1 MIDSVLNVLFR
12 CSHRCVTRPHEASAE
27 ERAARGTYVV
37 CLDCVKEFE
46 YDTTEMRRG
55 KPIDRSESVG
65 VLPPTLPK
73 APQEAAYTLL
83 AAVPSGLMLGAV
95 LKGRNKA
102 TSSDARTLGATPARG
117 VGPIE
122 KDRLV
127 AVWTGRHSP
136 ASRAATPTR
145 R

>member
-12 CSHRCVTRPHEASAE
+12 CSHRCITRPMRPVQKREPHG
-27 ERAARGTYVV
+27 GTYVV
-37 CLDCVKEFE
+37 CWDCGKEFE
-46 YDTTEMRRG
+46 YDTTGMRRG

-73 APQEAAYTLL
+73 APQEDAYTLL

-127 AVWTGRHSP
+127 AVWTDCHSP